1 PEKWAPVFGK
11 IMLQNCAFRSTLA
24 RNRDAKKSGRTFMR
38 WASLLMAVA
47 VIVLVD
53 GRAEAQQP
61 CPAPRKVN
69 VGVAVAPPNVVHTAP
84 YVAKALGLFA
94 KHCVDANIIQF
105 DGGAAGTAVTAVGQG
120 TAISNLPD
128 SAIAQGLKA
137 RQVWGLAP
145 RSPHAYVVPG
155 DIKIAADLKGRR
167 LSAAGG
173 VGGLNWLLG
182 REVLRS
188 AGLKVEDAQFISQG
202 TAGRLPGF
210 VAGQIEGVA
219 LHPEDVYLVQKQK
232 PGAHVLVMI
241 ADLMPKYAFNHYGA
255 ADAMIAKDRDLVR
268 DTIAAMIEANRAI
281 YRDKDKVTPIIV
293 EATQKPKDAVEYA
306 IDVLTKNC
314 VLSVNEGFLR
324 DRIEWTHQ
332 NNIDNGDIPPEKKLS
347 FDQIV
352 DFKLASDAVEA
363 AGGRTSIN
371 GCKDQTRAS
380 LLHPTALS
388 PGSAR

>member
-1 PEKWAPVFGK
+1 MRRVSLFAAITVVLWAHGSA
-11 IMLQNCAFRSTLA
+11 L
-24 RNRDAKKSGRTFMR
+24 
-38 WASLLMAVA
+38 
-47 VIVLVD
+47 
-53 GRAEAQQP
+53 AQQP

-69 VGVAVAPPNVVHTAP
+69 VGVAVAPPNAVHTAP
-84 YVAKALGLFA
+84 YVAKALGYFA
-94 KHCVDANIIQF
+94 KHCIDANIIQF
-105 DGGAAGTAVTAVGQG
+105 DGGLAGTSVTAVGQG

-128 SAIAQGLKA
+128 AAIAQGLKA

-145 RSPHAYVVPG
+145 RPPQAYVVPAEV
-155 DIKIAADLKGRR
+155 KTAADLKGRR

-173 VGGLNWLLG
+173 VGGFNWLLG

-188 AGLKVEDAQFISQG
+188 AGLKLEDAQFISQG

-232 PGAHVLVMI
+232 PGAHVLMMVS
-241 ADLMPKYAFNHYGA
+241 DLMPLFAFNHYGA
-255 ADAMIAKDRDLVR
+255 ADTMIANQHDLVR

-281 YRDKDKVTPIIV
+281 YRDRDKVVPIIM

-314 VLSVNEGFLR
+314 ILSVNEGFVR
-324 DRIEWTHQ
+324 ERTEWTHQ
-332 NNIDNGDIPPEKKLS
+332 NNINNGDIPPEKKLT

-352 DFKLASDAVEA
+352 DLKLASEAVEA
-363 AGGRTSIN
+363 AGGHTTIN
-371 GCKDQTRAS
+371 NCKD
-380 LLHPTALS
+380 
-388 PGSAR
+388 

>member
-1 PEKWAPVFGK
+1 MPRAPLFSA
-11 IMLQNCAFRSTLA
+11 I
-24 RNRDAKKSGRTFMR
+24 
-38 WASLLMAVA
+38 A
-47 VIVLVD
+47 VILFSH
-53 GRAEAQQP
+53 GSAIAQQP

-84 YVAKALGLFA
+84 YVAKALGYFA
-94 KHCVDANIIQF
+94 KHCVEANIIQF
-105 DGGAAGTAVTAVGQG
+105 DGGLAGTSVTAVGQG

-128 SAIAQGLKA
+128 AAIAQGLKA

-145 RSPHAYVVPG
+145 RPPQAYVVPA
-155 DIKIAADLKGRR
+155 DVKTAADLKGRR

-173 VGGLNWLLG
+173 VGGFNWLLG

-188 AGLKVEDAQFISQG
+188 AGLKIENAQFISQG

-232 PGAHVLVMI
+232 PGAHALMMVT
-241 ADLMPKYAFNHYGA
+241 DLMPLFAFNHYGA
-255 ADAMIAKDRDLVR
+255 ADTMIAKDHDLVR

-281 YRDKDKVTPIIV
+281 YRDRDKVVPIIM

-314 VLSVNEGFLR
+314 ILSVNEGFVR
-324 DRIEWTHQ
+324 ERTEWTHQ
-332 NNIDNGDIPPEKKLS
+332 NSINNGDIPPEKKLT

-352 DFKLASDAVEA
+352 DFKLASEAVDA
-363 AGGRTSIN
+363 AGGHITIN
-371 GCKDQTRAS
+371 NCKD
-380 LLHPTALS
+380 
-388 PGSAR
+388 

>member
-1 PEKWAPVFGK
+1 
-11 IMLQNCAFRSTLA
+11 
-24 RNRDAKKSGRTFMR
+24 MR
-38 WASLLMAVA
+38 CASLLISVA
-47 VIVLVD
+47 AILATAGV
-53 GRAEAQQP
+53 AAAQQPAAQQP
-61 CPAPRKVN
+61 CPAPRRVN
-69 VGVAVAPPNVVHTAP
+69 VGIAVAPPNVVHTAP
-84 YVAKALGLFA
+84 YVAKALGYFA

-128 SAIAQGLKA
+128 AAIAQGLKA

-155 DIKIAADLKGRR
+155 DVKTAADLKGRR

-232 PGAHVLVMI
+232 PGAHVLIMI

-255 ADAMIAKDRDLVR
+255 ADAMIARDRDLVR

-281 YRDKDKVTPIIV
+281 YRDKDKVIPIIV

-306 IDVLTKNC
+306 VDVLTKNC
-314 VLSVNEGFLR
+314 ILSVNEGFLR

-332 NNIDNGDIPPEKKLS
+332 NNIDNGDIPPEKKLT

-352 DFKLASDAVEA
+352 DLKLASDAVEA
-363 AGGRTSIN
+363 AGGHTSIN
-371 GCKDQTRAS
+371 GCKD
-380 LLHPTALS
+380 
-388 PGSAR
+388 

>member
-1 PEKWAPVFGK
+1 
-11 IMLQNCAFRSTLA
+11 
-24 RNRDAKKSGRTFMR
+24 MR
-38 WASLLMAVA
+38 RVSLLIGVA
-47 VIVLVD
+47 VIVLTA
-53 GRAEAQQP
+53 GAAEAQQPAAQQP

-84 YVAKALGLFA
+84 YVAKALGFFA

-105 DGGAAGTAVTAVGQG
+105 DGGAASTAVTAVGQG

-155 DIKIAADLKGRR
+155 DIKTAADLKGRR

-332 NNIDNGDIPPEKKLS
+332 NNIDNGDIPPDKKLS

-371 GCKDQTRAS
+371 GCKD
-380 LLHPTALS
+380 
-388 PGSAR
+388 

>member
-1 PEKWAPVFGK
+1 
-11 IMLQNCAFRSTLA
+11 
-24 RNRDAKKSGRTFMR
+24 MR
-38 WASLLMAVA
+38 RVSLLIGVA
-47 VIVLVD
+47 VIVLTA
-53 GRAEAQQP
+53 GAAEAQQPAAQQP

-84 YVAKALGLFA
+84 YVAKALGFFA

-155 DIKIAADLKGRR
+155 DIKTAADLKGRR

-332 NNIDNGDIPPEKKLS
+332 NNIDNGDIPPEKKVS

-371 GCKDQTRAS
+371 GCKD
-380 LLHPTALS
+380 
-388 PGSAR
+388 

>member
-1 PEKWAPVFGK
+1 
-11 IMLQNCAFRSTLA
+11 
-24 RNRDAKKSGRTFMR
+24 MR
-38 WASLLMAVA
+38 RVSLLIGVA
-47 VIVLVD
+47 VIVLTA
-53 GRAEAQQP
+53 GAAEAQQPAAQQP

-84 YVAKALGLFA
+84 YVAKALGFFA
-94 KHCVDANIIQF
+94 KHCVEANIIQF

-155 DIKIAADLKGRR
+155 DIKTAADLKGRR

-255 ADAMIAKDRDLVR
+255 ADAMIAKDRNLVR

-371 GCKDQTRAS
+371 GCKD
-380 LLHPTALS
+380 
-388 PGSAR
+388 